1 LKFRLALVLFLF
13 YRCRVNCE
21 TRAMQLMFELDTAP
35 VLLEV
40 RDALLKL
47 FGPQRRESRPDPLS
61 QLIHSLISARTQ
73 DEVGWKASARLHAA
87 FPDWAG
93 LADASPEKIETL
105 IEAVTFADRK
115 ARQLPTLI
123 RVIQIRTGGL
133 DLDFLADQPV
143 ESAMDWLR
151 SLPGVGAKT
160 AAVTLNFS
168 RLDRRALVVDTH
180 VHRVAKRLGLVG
192 RTSDAA
198 EAHETLMSLVP
209 RDWTASDLFELH
221 WLIKGLGQKVCPD
234 AAPSCGMCPLKVSC
248 PRIGVGVGRKVVPL
262 SEARRVGRS

>member
-1 LKFRLALVLFLF
+1 M
-13 YRCRVNCE
+13 
-21 TRAMQLMFELDTAP
+21 RAMQLMFELDSSP
-35 VLLEV
+35 VLPNL
-40 RDALLKL
+40 RGALLKL

-61 QLIHSLISARTQ
+61 QLVHSLISARTL
-73 DEVGWKASARLHAA
+73 DETGWKASMRLHDA
-87 FPDWAG
+87 FPDWAA

-105 IEAVTFADRK
+105 IEPVTFADRK

-143 ESAMDWLR
+143 ESAMEWLQ

-180 VHRVAKRLGLVG
+180 VLRVTKRLGLVG

-198 EAHETLMSLVP
+198 QAYDTLMSQVP
-209 RDWTASDLFELH
+209 QDWTATDLFELH
-221 WLIKGLGQKVCPD
+221 WLIKGLGQRIYPTPRQ
-234 AAPSCGMCPLKVSC
+234 AAAC
-248 PRIGVGVGRKVVPL
+248 
-262 SEARRVGRS
+262 AH